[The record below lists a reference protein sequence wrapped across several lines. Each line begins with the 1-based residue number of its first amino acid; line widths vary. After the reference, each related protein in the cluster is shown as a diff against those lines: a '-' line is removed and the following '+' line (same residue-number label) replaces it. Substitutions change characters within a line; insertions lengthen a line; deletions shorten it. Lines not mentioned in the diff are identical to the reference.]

1 MSLRSFHVLFIVA
14 SIGLALMM
22 AVWGGVTWG
31 SARGTGWH
39 LVTAAGSLAT
49 AGLLAV
55 YAVKFVR
62 KTREIGLK

>member
-1 MSLRSFHVLFIVA
+1 MSLRGFHILFIAA

-39 LVTAAGSLAT
+39 LVTVVGSLLT
-49 AGLLAV
+49 AGLLSV
-55 YAVKFVR
+55 YAVRFVR
-62 KTREIGLK
+62 KTREMGLR